1 MWSAI
6 LPLNL
11 AIGLAIALLMNQRVR
26 GIMVFRSIYYL
37 PAVTSGVA
45 VAILWQ
51 FVFHKQWGILNAIL
65 AIFGVQPIGWL
76 VDPNWVM
83 VAFVIMSVWGVGG
96 SMIIYLAGL
105 QSIPTELYESA
116 AIDGANGV
124 RKFWHIT
131 LPMLTPT
138 IFFVL
143 ITGLIGAFQIFES
156 AYIMTGGGPNY
167 ATYFFGLNI
176 YFTAFQSL
184 RFAYAVN
191 AGLDAVCDHRG
202 ADDRR
207 VHHVAAL
214 GLLRRRPRGSIGR
227 TPWRPKPQL
236 SPNHLLPPSS
246 TAHRHISRRQ
256 MMKQLH
262 LCAVIF
268 SGALLMVPFFWML
281 STSLKTL
288 AEVQTW
294 PIVWIP
300 SKFVWANYP
309 AVFQKTPF
317 ARYLLNSL

>member
-1 MWSAI
+1 MLYSLFLSFTDYAARGAPQFI
-6 LPLNL
+6 GLENYTYMFTKDPRFLDSLRSTLAFVVGYLPLNL
-11 AIGLAIALLMNQRVR
+11 ALGLAIALLMNQRVR
-26 GIMVFRSIYYL
+26 GITGFRSIYYL

-65 AIFGVQPIGWL
+65 AVFGVQPIGWL

-83 VAFVIMSVWGVGG
+83 VAFVIMSIWGVGG

-116 AIDGANGV
+116 SIDGANGT

-143 ITGLIGAFQIFES
+143 ITGLIAAFQIFES

-184 RFAYAVN
+184 RFAYASTL
-191 AGLDAVCDHRG
+191 AWMLFAII
-202 ADDRR
+202 
-207 VHHVAAL
+207 AAL
-214 GLLRRRPRGSIGR
+214 TIVVF
-227 TPWRPKPQL
+227 T
-236 SPNHLLPPSS
+236 
-246 TAHRHISRRQ
+246 TSRRWVFY
-256 MMKQLH
+256 
-262 LCAVIF
+262 A
-268 SGALLMVPFFWML
+268 GARED
-281 STSLKTL
+281 S
-288 AEVQTW
+288 
-294 PIVWIP
+294 
-300 SKFVWANYP
+300 
-309 AVFQKTPF
+309 
-317 ARYLLNSL
+317 

>member
-1 MWSAI
+1 MALRIRMPKTKMARREAMEGYLFILPWILGFLIFRLGPMLYSLFLSFTDYAARGAPKFI
-6 LPLNL
+6 GFENYTYMFTKDPRFLDSLRSTLAFVVGYLPLNL
-11 AIGLAIALLMNQRVR
+11 ALGLAIALLMNQRVR
-26 GIMVFRSIYYL
+26 GILVFRSIYYL

-65 AIFGVQPIGWL
+65 AFFGAQPIGWL

-83 VAFVIMSVWGVGG
+83 VAFVIMSIWGVGG

-116 AIDGANGV
+116 SIDGANGV

-184 RFAYAVN
+184 RFAYASTL
-191 AGLDAVCDHRG
+191 AWMLFAII
-202 ADDRR
+202 
-207 VHHVAAL
+207 AAL
-214 GLLRRRPRGSIGR
+214 TIFVF
-227 TPWRPKPQL
+227 T
-236 SPNHLLPPSS
+236 
-246 TAHRHISRRQ
+246 TSRRWVFY
-256 MMKQLH
+256 
-262 LCAVIF
+262 A
-268 SGALLMVPFFWML
+268 GARED
-281 STSLKTL
+281 S
-288 AEVQTW
+288 
-294 PIVWIP
+294 
-300 SKFVWANYP
+300 
-309 AVFQKTPF
+309 
-317 ARYLLNSL
+317 

>member
-1 MWSAI
+1 MVGY

-11 AIGLAIALLMNQRVR
+11 ALGLAIALLMNQRVR
-26 GIMVFRSIYYL
+26 GITVFRSIYYL

-65 AIFGVQPIGWL
+65 AVFGVQSIGWL

-116 AIDGANGV
+116 SIDGANGV

-184 RFAYAVN
+184 RFAYASTL
-191 AGLDAVCDHRG
+191 AWMLFAII
-202 ADDRR
+202 
-207 VHHVAAL
+207 AAL
-214 GLLRRRPRGSIGR
+214 TIVVF
-227 TPWRPKPQL
+227 T
-236 SPNHLLPPSS
+236 
-246 TAHRHISRRQ
+246 TSRRWVFY
-256 MMKQLH
+256 
-262 LCAVIF
+262 A
-268 SGALLMVPFFWML
+268 GARED
-281 STSLKTL
+281 
-288 AEVQTW
+288 A
-294 PIVWIP
+294 
-300 SKFVWANYP
+300 
-309 AVFQKTPF
+309 
-317 ARYLLNSL
+317 

>member
-1 MWSAI
+1 MALRIRMPKTKMARREAI
-6 LPLNL
+6 EGYLFILPWILGFLIFRLGPMLYSLFLSFTDYAARGAPKLIGFENYVYMFTKDPRFLDSLRSTLAFVVGYLPLNL

-26 GIMVFRSIYYL
+26 GITVFRSIYYL

-51 FVFHKQWGILNAIL
+51 FVFHKQWGILNAML
-65 AIFGVQPIGWL
+65 ALFGIQPIGWL

-83 VAFVIMSVWGVGG
+83 AAFVIMSVWGVGG

-116 AIDGANGV
+116 MIDGANGIK
-124 RKFWHIT
+124 KFWHIT

-184 RFAYAVN
+184 RFAYASTL
-191 AGLDAVCDHRG
+191 AWMLFAII
-202 ADDRR
+202 
-207 VHHVAAL
+207 AAL
-214 GLLRRRPRGSIGR
+214 TIVVF
-227 TPWRPKPQL
+227 T
-236 SPNHLLPPSS
+236 
-246 TAHRHISRRQ
+246 TSRR
-256 MMKQLH
+256 
-262 LCAVIF
+262 
-268 SGALLMVPFFWML
+268 W
-281 STSLKTL
+281 
-288 AEVQTW
+288 
-294 PIVWIP
+294 
-300 SKFVWANYP
+300 
-309 AVFQKTPF
+309 VFY
-317 ARYLLNSL
+317 AGGREDA